1 MAAKVMDCET
11 MGTKNKAVT
20 AYLPADIETRLAEYC
35 LEHGLSRQGKKS
47 GKEKPALGT
56 GIIEVLRAFFGT
68 EMNGSRS
75 GTVIDKKEIKK
86 IVSQTLPSNV
96 PTEAWVKTEIQ
107 QAIATLKSELSNVEP
122 VVTENGNGNGA
133 VAVQSAPPK
142 EEEAETKLMLN
153 QADLSRRLSSNPSTL
168 SCHANKGE
176 SHFAQWSKAKDPE
189 SLAWQLDGIQEN
201 SKMFTP
207 VS

>member
-1 MAAKVMDCET
+1 MDYEI

-20 AYLPADIETRLAEYC
+20 AYLPADIEIRLAEYC

-56 GIIEVLRAFFGT
+56 GIIEVLRTFFGT
-68 EMNGSRS
+68 EMNGNVA
-75 GTVIDKKEIKK
+75 GTVIDKKEIQK
-86 IVSQTLPSNV
+86 IISKTLPSNV
-96 PTEAWVKTEIQ
+96 PTEDWVKAEIQ
-107 QAIATLKSELSNVEP
+107 QAIAALKSELATDET
-122 VVTENGNGNGA
+122 VTEEKTDNTDKSEA
-133 VAVQSAPPK
+133 DVTPEASEPAPK
-142 EEEAETKLMLN
+142 AETKLILN

-168 SCHANKGE
+168 SRHQKKGE

-189 SLAWQLDGIQEN
+189 KLAWQFDGIKNN

-207 VS
+207 IK